1 MAPISLLLL
10 PLTSDLFCRH
20 LIADHLSW
28 FTETPSD
35 PKTIEEIIEAKGG
48 KVRRGVNYVDGNGYE
63 TMEIYEDG
71 DKVKS
76 S

>member
-1 MAPISLLLL
+1 VFFI
-10 PLTSDLFCRH
+10 RH

-28 FTETPSD
+28 FTENASD

-63 TMEIYEDG
+63 TMEIYDD
-71 DKVKS
+71 DKKGKDS
-76 S
+76 